1 MNDGYFIIHNQLF
14 QIGQDSRI
22 KKINYARSLD
32 VQSHQLNIEDD
43 VFKVIYENK
52 ICSDY
57 YLQNKSYEAL
67 HLNLEHIVFAF
78 NSMVLELQDG
88 CFTVPLGSPGFREIL
103 EYTEIGSYLFF
114 MNSQPTTSND
124 VIKEI
129 FFKDQLIYHISQVPP
144 ALTGRNEN
152 GYLIY
157 TGNSIY
163 RLSRQLEIEG
173 EPISYTNFSSRL
185 DETLNSFSDSRLI
198 FNRVDVVVYET
209 FSATNSLLITESK
222 PVLFNSNW
230 EIIIPSRNVIDERM
244 EGLLS

>member
-1 MNDGYFIIHNQLF
+1 MI
-14 QIGQDSRI
+14 
-22 KKINYARSLD
+22 
-32 VQSHQLNIEDD
+32 
-43 VFKVIYENK
+43 
-52 ICSDY
+52 
-57 YLQNKSYEAL
+57 
-67 HLNLEHIVFAF
+67 
-78 NSMVLELQDG
+78 LELQDG

-129 FFKDQLIYHISQVPP
+129 FLKDQLIYHISQVPP

-163 RLSRQLEIEG
+163 RLNRQLELEG
-173 EPISYTNFSSRL
+173 EPISYSNFSSRL
-185 DETLNSFSDSRLI
+185 NEILNSFSDSRLI
-198 FNRVDVVVYET
+198 FNRVDVVVFET